1 VNGDKRTAVASM
13 CCRDCAKIISK
24 ETTLSGILDF
34 VASAEAGG
42 WTFNERGFVC
52 CPECS
57 HQRHKGSKP

>member
-1 VNGDKRTAVASM
+1 M